1 MRFVTPQQG
10 YVLARETPL
19 EPMSIAHVLVL
30 AAGNRDLLGAVR
42 QRVAAVVHKSPSMR
56 QRVVSIPLD
65 LTPPA
70 WHEESVFDVEA
81 HVRPLTV
88 PPPGTDQELG
98 EVLSDQLRQPFDRHR
113 ALWQIRVVQELQ
125 GGRAAIVVAAHLAAR
140 HVLPQLFEAMLVDP
154 QVRDVRGVTSPVHG
168 GRLPSQSR
176 LLVDGLVTSMRH
188 PSIVT
193 RSVRSRLGRRERRRV
208 APTEGSH
215 GRPSAPVRGR
225 RIAASVDLPLDD
237 LRRIAG
243 AAQVT
248 VHDALLGV
256 CGSAWRSRPQVS
268 RDMGGDRAQAL
279 VVQAVWSRDDKAEP
293 TLVPYVV
300 PLGIELRDPL
310 ARLDVVSAASRKL
323 MTRYATV
330 PANELRELPTPL
342 RTHLFGAAT
351 AEAVRTA
358 SRMDAAVPMVVTH
371 VPGPSDLHIGVGG
384 VRVVAHHPFGVVPVR
399 SAVHIGAMSVGDRM
413 CVGLVADDAR
423 EPDLAGLSRS
433 LQEALEELVQAV

>member
-10 YVLARETPL
+10 DVLARETPL
-19 EPMSIAHVLVL
+19 EPMSIAHVLGL
-30 AAGNRDLLGAVR
+30 AAGNRDLLETVR
-42 QRVAAVVHKSPSMR
+42 HRVAAVVHRSPSLR
-56 QRVVSIPLD
+56 QRVVSVPLD

-70 WHEESVFDVEA
+70 WHEETVFDVEA

-98 EVLSDQLRQPFDRHR
+98 AVLSDQLQQPFDRHR
-113 ALWQIRVVQELQ
+113 ALWQIRVVQELH
-125 GGRAAIVVAAHLAAR
+125 GGRAAIVVVAHLAAR
-140 HVLPQLFEAMLVDP
+140 HLLPQLFEAMLVDA

-193 RSVRSRLGRRERRRV
+193 RSIRTRLGRRERRSV
-208 APTEGSH
+208 ASAGGTV
-215 GRPSAPVRGR
+215 RPSAPVRGR
-225 RIAASVDLPLDD
+225 RIAASVNLPLDD
-237 LRRIAG
+237 LRRIAR
-243 AAQVT
+243 AARVT

-256 CGSAWRSRPQVS
+256 CAGAWRSRPQVS
-268 RDMGGDRAQAL
+268 QDMGGDRVQAL

-300 PLGIELRDPL
+300 PLGTELGDPL

-342 RTHLFGAAT
+342 RAHLFGAAT
-351 AEAVRTA
+351 AEAVRMA
-358 SRMDAAVPMVVTH
+358 SRVDAAVPVVVTH
-371 VPGPSDLHIGVGG
+371 VPGPGDLHLGIGG

-413 CVGLVADDAR
+413 CLGLVADAAR